1 MGCTTDQKRG
11 PAGGG
16 RVGGSITASGVVAK
30 TAFDDSVYFLRRF
43 LRQPRDVA
51 SIWPS
56 SRALTARMFA
66 DLSIRSGDLLLEY
79 GPGTGS
85 FTVEVERMRAAGV
98 DVRYLGIEK
107 DAGMYQFLVRRFPG
121 LDFVNGDATDVMQIC
136 RDRHL
141 PRATAVISGL
151 PMIFLDRSVV
161 ENIFA
166 GTGQCLTP
174 NGVFRTFSY
183 VHSYPSRSAAE
194 VRDLMD
200 LCFEEYE
207 LGTPVLRNLPPAF
220 VLTGRCPRTVE
231 APAEL
236 ELALARI
243 SDQG

>member
-1 MGCTTDQKRG
+1 
-11 PAGGG
+11 
-16 RVGGSITASGVVAK
+16 VAK

-43 LRQPRDVA
+43 LRQPRNIA

-56 SRALTARMFA
+56 SRYLTERMFA
-66 DLSIRSGDLLLEY
+66 DLSVETGDLLLEY

-85 FTVEVERMRAAGV
+85 FTAEVERMRAAGLNV
-98 DVRYLGIEK
+98 GYLGIEK
-107 DAGMYQFLVRRFPG
+107 DPGMYQFLVRRFPG
-121 LDFVNGDATDVMQIC
+121 LDFVLGDATDVTDIC
-136 RDRHL
+136 RERRL
-141 PRATAVISGL
+141 PRAAAVISGL

-166 GTGQCLTP
+166 ATGQCLTP

-200 LCFEEYE
+200 LCFEEYD

-220 VLTGRCPRTVE
+220 VLTGRCPRTAE
-231 APAEL
+231 ASAEL
-236 ELALARI
+236 ELALARVP
-243 SDQG
+243 DQGFSGG